1 MTTVRNSG
9 SQLRAAR
16 VLVGLSREEVAKRA
30 GLCRHSIDKWET
42 SSHAIPGVMYSHLCR
57 AIDVLE
63 GEGARCVEVDDAA
76 APPSNVMNARGL
88 AGFRFGE
95 VREVSTF

>member
-1 MTTVRNSG
+1 MTIIRLSG
-9 SQLRAAR
+9 SQLHAAR
-16 VLVGLSREEVAKRA
+16 VLLGLSREEVAKRA
-30 GLCRHSIDKWET
+30 GLCRHSIHKWET

-63 GEGARCVEVDDAA
+63 GEGARFSGDDAA
-76 APPSNVMNARGL
+76 APPRNVMNARGL